1 MNDSQ
6 IINFINEDIQLQD
19 KIFRHYKDNC
29 IENVKNCAKLI
40 IECYKN
46 KGTVYLCGNGGSA
59 SDCQHI
65 AGELLG
71 RFLINRPPLPA
82 VSLTADS
89 AVTTAIA
96 NDFGYENVFKNQ
108 IDGIIT
114 KNDILW
120 CFSTSGKS
128 KNILNAA
135 NSAKEASAKII
146 AFTGK
151 KDTPLEKIAN
161 TALPIPSPNS
171 YSAQQTH
178 QIAYHTIC
186 RIVENAFFA

>member
-1 MNDSQ
+1 M
-6 IINFINEDIQLQD
+6 IIQ
-19 KIFRHYKDNC
+19 
-29 IENVKNCAKLI
+29 A
-40 IECYKN
+40 YKN
-46 KGTVYLCGNGGSA
+46 NATVYLCGNGGSA

-108 IDGIIT
+108 IQGIIT

-120 CFSTSGKS
+120 CFSTSGTS
-128 KNILNAA
+128 KNIINAA
-135 NSAKEASAKII
+135 NTAKKASAKII

-151 KDTPLEKIAN
+151 KDTPLEKLADA
-161 TALPIPSPNS
+161 ALPIPAPNS
-171 YSAQQTH
+171 YSAQQSH

-186 RIVENAFFA
+186 RIVEHALFA